1 MTSYDKIMSV
11 MDEMSEDELAELA
24 EIMDMYK
31 FCQGDDRKLFMYAT
45 KSFVRDKFFTTFI
58 DAEIKN

>member
-1 MTSYDKIMSV
+1 
-11 MDEMSEDELAELA
+11 MSEDELAELA

-45 KSFVRDKFFTTFI
+45 RSFVRDKFLTTFI

>member
-1 MTSYDKIMSV
+1 MTSYDAILSA

-45 KSFVRDKFFTTFI
+45 RSFVRDKFFTTFI
-58 DAEIKN
+58 DAEVKN

>member
-1 MTSYDKIMSV
+1 MTSYDAILSA

-45 KSFVRDKFFTTFI
+45 RSFVRDKFFTTFI

>member
-1 MTSYDKIMSV
+1 MTSYDAILSA

-58 DAEIKN
+58 DAEVKN